1 MMMIGGGN
9 MINKIKKR
17 NVYVC
22 VCNWDMN
29 NKMR

>member
-1 MMMIGGGN
+1 MMMIGGGKVR
-9 MINKIKKR
+9 NKIKKEMFM
-17 NVYVC
+17 C